1 MVLTAVLAVLALLG
15 LQSVAPVAA
24 SSHQSATRSFSA
36 TVESEGT
43 VTVTIAISGVDS
55 GYIQETLHE
64 DFTFVSSANT
74 HDLSEDGRTL
84 TISFQNRASV
94 SYVVRAPEQA
104 RAYTFPGGRLKDVA
118 GAVDVP
124 VTGADEVTVTGT
136 GATTAEAERSFSATV
151 ESEGTVTVTIAIS
164 GVDSGYIQET
174 LHEDFTF
181 VSSANTHDL
190 SEDGRTL
197 TISFQN
203 RASVSYV
210 VRAPEQ
216 AGAYTFPGG
225 RLKDV
230 AGAVDVPVTGAD
242 EVTVT
247 GTGATTA
254 EAERSFS
261 ATVASGGTVTVT
273 IAISGVDSGYI
284 QETLHEDFTFV
295 SSANTHDLSED
306 GRTLTI
312 SFQNRASVSYVV
324 RAPQQAGAYTFPGGK
339 LKDIAGDVD
348 LPVTGASRIQVEMT
362 PSTGGGGG
370 GGGGS
375 SNRAPVFRDGAT
387 AARSVAEDAVAG
399 ASVGSPVT
407 ASDSD
412 GDRITYSL
420 GGDDASLF
428 AIDPRTGQV
437 SVGEGTALDF
447 ETKSSYAVT
456 ARAADRRNSSDTI
469 ALTITVT
476 NVGLDDSYDANDD
489 GMIDGDEV
497 LNAVEDYFNDVSGID
512 SERILDIVE
521 LYFSS

>member
-1 MVLTAVLAVLALLG
+1 M
-15 LQSVAPVAA
+15 
-24 SSHQSATRSFSA
+24 
-36 TVESEGT
+36 
-43 VTVTIAISGVDS
+43 
-55 GYIQETLHE
+55 
-64 DFTFVSSANT
+64 
-74 HDLSEDGRTL
+74 
-84 TISFQNRASV
+84 
-94 SYVVRAPEQA
+94 
-104 RAYTFPGGRLKDVA
+104 
-118 GAVDVP
+118 
-124 VTGADEVTVTGT
+124 TGADEVTVTGT

-151 ESEGTVTVTIAIS
+151 ES
-164 GVDSGYIQET
+164 
-174 LHEDFTF
+174 
-181 VSSANTHDL
+181 
-190 SEDGRTL
+190 
-197 TISFQN
+197 
-203 RASVSYV
+203 
-210 VRAPEQ
+210 
-216 AGAYTFPGG
+216 
-225 RLKDV
+225 
-230 AGAVDVPVTGAD
+230 
-242 EVTVT
+242 
-247 GTGATTA
+247 
-254 EAERSFS
+254 
-261 ATVASGGTVTVT
+261 GGTVTVT
-273 IAISGVDSGYI
+273 IAISGVETGYI
-284 QETLHEDFTFV
+284 EETLHDDFTFV
-295 SSANTHDLSED
+295 SSANTHQLD

-312 SFQNRASVSYVV
+312 SFQSRASVSYVV

-348 LPVTGASRIQVEMT
+348 LPVTGASRIQVERT
-362 PSTGGGGG
+362 PSTGGGG

-489 GMIDGDEV
+489 GMIDGTRSSMPWKIT
-497 LNAVEDYFNDVSGID
+497 LTTLAVSTR
-512 SERILDIVE
+512 SE
-521 LYFSS
+521 S